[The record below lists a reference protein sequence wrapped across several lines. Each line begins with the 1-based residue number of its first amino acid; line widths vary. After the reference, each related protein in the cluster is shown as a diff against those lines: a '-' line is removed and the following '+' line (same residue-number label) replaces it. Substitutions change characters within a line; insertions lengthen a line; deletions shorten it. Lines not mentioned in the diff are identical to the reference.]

1 MHLEGGITRGG
12 WRRQE
17 NKIHAQTDLSL
28 KPNFRAIAPASR
40 TPHSPLQ
47 PHQPQSLNSHLPPLR
62 QQDYYLP
69 SIFPPLPH
77 SINMAEAP
85 PNPLISTARASD
97 TSPLIQLHPLVL
109 LTISD
114 YLTRHTLR
122 QQNGPVAGAIL
133 GQQNGHEITMEVAF
147 EAKLTQN
154 EAGQAVLDDAW
165 FHDRL
170 EQCEYTYY
178 SLSHFFPIQSP
189 LFFTLQLSIHLDA
202 QQR

>member
-1 MHLEGGITRGG
+1 
-12 WRRQE
+12 
-17 NKIHAQTDLSL
+17 
-28 KPNFRAIAPASR
+28 
-40 TPHSPLQ
+40 
-47 PHQPQSLNSHLPPLR
+47 
-62 QQDYYLP
+62 
-69 SIFPPLPH
+69 
-77 SINMAEAP
+77 MAEAP

-154 EAGQAVLDDAW
+154 EAGQVVLDDAW

-170 EQCEYTYY
+170 EQCLYTYY
-178 SLSHFFPIQSP
+178 SQSFFPNPVP
-189 LFFTLQLSIHLDA
+189 LNLLSTAFYPPLDA
-202 QQR
+202 

>member
-1 MHLEGGITRGG
+1 
-12 WRRQE
+12 
-17 NKIHAQTDLSL
+17 
-28 KPNFRAIAPASR
+28 
-40 TPHSPLQ
+40 
-47 PHQPQSLNSHLPPLR
+47 
-62 QQDYYLP
+62 
-69 SIFPPLPH
+69 
-77 SINMAEAP
+77 MAEAP

-178 SLSHFFPIQSP
+178 SLSHFSPIQSP
-189 LFFTLQLSIHLDA
+189 LNFALQLSIPLVDA

>member
-1 MHLEGGITRGG
+1 MHPEDGITRCG
-12 WRRQE
+12 WREVFFASSVAPRE
-17 NKIHAQTDLSL
+17 KSHAQTDLSL

-40 TPHSPLQ
+40 TPHHHFNLTNLN
-47 PHQPQSLNSHLPPLR
+47 LNSQLPPLR
-62 QQDYYLP
+62 QQDHYLP
-69 SIFPPLPH
+69 SIFSPPPD
-77 SINMAEAP
+77 SVNMAEAP

-122 QQNGPVAGAIL
+122 RQNGPVAGAIL

-154 EAGQAVLDDAW
+154 EAGQVVLDDAW

-170 EQCEYTYY
+170 EQCEHTYY
-178 SLSHFFPIQSP
+178 SLSRFSPIQS
-189 LFFTLQLSIHLDA
+189 S
-202 QQR
+202 